1 MMKFLKLLWQT
12 AFLIS
17 ALYLIAS
24 VGAIM
29 IDWLLADYSRAVAM
43 IIVALF
49 ISGRI
54 LYKEVL

>member
-12 AFLIS
+12 AFLMS
-17 ALYLIAS
+17 ALYLVAC

-29 IDWLLADYSRAVAM
+29 WEWLLADYSRAVAM
-43 IIVALF
+43 IIVMLF

-54 LYKEVL
+54 LYKEML